1 MEKILIFA
9 GTTEGRELAEFAG
22 GLKVQAL
29 VSVATEYGK
38 TCLDDCDNIQTF
50 VGRMDEGQIEAF
62 IREEKVELVIDATH
76 PFAVLVTRNI
86 RKACENTGTEYLRDR
101 LDEYCEAGG
110 GISGENG
117 GEYSDC
123 DGK

>member
-62 IREEKVELVIDATH
+62 IRKEKVELVIDATH

-86 RKACENTGTEYLRDR
+86 RKACENTGTVYLRCMR
-101 LDEYCEAGG
+101 MECEEAFTV
-110 GISGENG
+110 
-117 GEYSDC
+117 
-123 DGK
+123 

>member
-50 VGRMDEGQIEAF
+50 VGHAHACGEYLTA
-62 IREEKVELVIDATH
+62 EK
-76 PFAVLVTRNI
+76 I
-86 RKACENTGTEYLRDR
+86 RK
-101 LDEYCEAGG
+101 
-110 GISGENG
+110 
-117 GEYSDC
+117 
-123 DGK
+123 K